1 MARVELGEGLREAY
15 RRLFDACVI
24 RRERMAQVDA
34 IVKRLVARQSR
45 YARVA
50 NAVGAPWFVAG
61 VIHSLEASLNFS
73 RHLHNGDPLTARTV
87 HVPAGRPAQGS
98 PPFTWEESAVDALR
112 LRGMHRWSD
121 WSVPGTLYQLEGYN
135 GWGYRLHHP
144 HVQSPYLWS
153 FSNHYKRGKYVADG
167 RWSETAVSRQAGA
180 AVLLRRMVDRGSIE
194 WEDDTPNIGEI
205 QDVVEESYRLLARG
219 EIKGQWSE
227 AHYRTSIAG
236 VREYAQRVE
245 DEMYRLLARG
255 EINGQR
261 SEGHY
266 RQSTASLREQ
276 LLAQQRQL
284 TALQQ
289 ELTAL
294 KDKLRPTS
302 APPGNGGG
310 EALSLQSVMSQHS
323 PAPTQQ

>member
-1 MARVELGEGLREAY
+1 MARVEFNEALREAY

-34 IVKRLVARQSR
+34 LVKKLGARQPR

-50 NAVGAPWFVAG
+50 DAVGAPWFVVG

-167 RWSETAVSRQAGA
+167 QWSETAVSRQCGA
-180 AVLLRRMVDRGSIE
+180 AVLLRRMVDRVTIE
-194 WEDDTPNIGEI
+194 WEDEMPSIGEI
-205 QDVVEESYRLLARG
+205 QKVVEDMYRLLARG
-219 EIKGQWSE
+219 EIKGKRSE
-227 AHYRTSIAG
+227 AHYRTSMAG
-236 VREYAQRVE
+236 VREYAQSVE

-266 RQSTASLREQ
+266 LYSTSSLRDQ
-276 LLAQQRQL
+276 LLAQQSQL
-284 TALQQ
+284 AALQQ
-289 ELTAL
+289 ELSAL
-294 KDKLRPTS
+294 KDKLQSMT
-302 APPGNGGG
+302 APAGDGASEG
-310 EALSLQSVMSQHS
+310 
-323 PAPTQQ
+323 